1 MTIEQLKIRAKGY
14 FNNFKA
20 TGNTDYWKKG
30 MKAFNEILK
39 RQGKH
44 YA

>member
-1 MTIEQLKIRAKGY
+1 MTIEQLKIRAKYYWGNY
-14 FNNFKA
+14 CV
-20 TGNTDYWKKG
+20 TGNTEQWKKA